1 MNDVFVDFIVNITVK
16 SKNFTLSVFFLYK
29 IVVLYQFEELMK
41 MFELEQFALELD
53 SLLKNLNDLRDS
65 L

>member
-1 MNDVFVDFIVNITVK
+1 M
-16 SKNFTLSVFFLYK
+16 
-29 IVVLYQFEELMK
+29 VLYQFEELMK